1 MRLAAAHYPLFK
13 AALTDQAQNLF
24 LIYPVILLTRQMDQL
39 KQKIIDVQ
47 IHRLTGHFPAYHL
60 PIKLLNR
67 TPYLYMVVLL
77 HSF

>member
-47 IHRLTGHFPAYHL
+47 IHFPAYHL